1 MEVREYGD
9 IPQIFEDQAIE
20 EQGEQLQ
27 ELQDQLQD
35 QLQELQRSYI
45 ATICLAAI
53 FILIIMT
60 NLYYS
65 HYYITLLLA
74 KIEILDTNRILLDQL
89 LDQLLDTDRS
99 WHLHSA

>member
-9 IPQIFEDQAIE
+9 IPLIVEDQAIE
-20 EQGEQLQ
+20 EQEEQLQELQ
-27 ELQDQLQD
+27 ELQDQLQ
-35 QLQELQRSYI
+35 ELQKRYI

-65 HYYITLLLA
+65 HYYRTLLLA
-74 KIEILDTNRILLDQL
+74 KIERLDTSISQMWTAQTTSGISNVISDY
-89 LDQLLDTDRS
+89 
-99 WHLHSA
+99 

>member
-9 IPQIFEDQAIE
+9 IPLIFEDQAIE
-20 EQGEQLQ
+20 EQEEQLQ
-27 ELQDQLQD
+27 ELQD

-65 HYYITLLLA
+65 HYYRTLLLA
-74 KIEILDTNRILLDQL
+74 KIERLDTKYQPNVDS
-89 LDQLLDTDRS
+89 TDDF
-99 WHLHSA
+99 WY